1 MWAKSEKQMQ
11 SGKVLGEV
19 EVVKCYDV
27 RLGCQQSEHFHP
39 QTRAMFED
47 NCFSIVSHE
56 RTLDLEAECEYDAKV
71 FVRLQSFFLSITL
84 PLQLHLFTKST
95 SFPIA

>member
-1 MWAKSEKQMQ
+1 MWAKSEKQMH

-71 FVRLQSFFLSITL
+71 FVSVVQWGEIGYFLS
-84 PLQLHLFTKST
+84 
-95 SFPIA
+95 